1 MKQLNLNDV
10 MEILLTGYGQDKP
23 IRLENEKVSDY
34 KSPIYYVD
42 EDAIWKL
49 LAIKRD
55 NNSSCGYSVLCQVE
69 SIYANGLNAAGQQ
82 YTYGEYQ
89 DFLFEDVDIFFGNL
103 ADAYK
108 YRAKILA
115 EFMSD
120 ADWRNDANE
129 N

>member
-10 MEILLTGYGQDKP
+10 MEVLLTGYGDDRP
-23 IRLENEKVSDY
+23 IRLENEKIKDY
-34 KSPIYYVD
+34 RSPIYYVD

-55 NNSSCGYSVLCQVE
+55 NNSSCGYSVKCQVE
-69 SIYANGLNAAGQQ
+69 SVFANGLNAEEQK
-82 YTYGEYQ
+82 YSYGDHQ
-89 DFLFEDVDIFFGNL
+89 DFLFDDLDIFFSDL
-103 ADAYK
+103 PDAYK